1 METSKFLSLI
11 EEIIDKNISDLHL
24 STGRTPFIRNQT
36 GDIVEVESFGML
48 TAEDIENVISILYG
62 KPFTDTSIDISFEHK
77 NVRFRV
83 NIFRTIHGITISM
96 RRILSVIPDPKDIL
110 LPEYILDIANTR
122 KGLILVT
129 GPTGSGKSTTLATI
143 AQHINKTLRKHIITL
158 EDPVE
163 FVYKNE
169 KCLINQREYGR
180 HFETFS
186 DGIRSVLR
194 EDPDIV
200 IVGEMRDLETIQA
213 AIELAESGHL
223 VLSTLHTND
232 TVQTVDR
239 IIQSFPKE
247 IQNQI
252 RMQLSLTL
260 KMVVSQVLIPKAD
273 NSGRVVAREILVNN
287 DSARNL
293 ILRGQTQHI
302 YSTIETSSQEG
313 MILMDQSVQNLFKEG
328 LISESNA
335 LYNMR
340 DRDRLYSE

>member
-24 STGRTPFIRNQT
+24 STARAPFIRNQT
-36 GDIVEVESFGML
+36 GEIVEVESFGAL
-48 TAEDIENVISILYG
+48 SAEDIENVIAMLYG
-62 KPFTDTSIDISFEHK
+62 KPFTKTSVDVSFEHK

-110 LPEYILDIANTR
+110 LPEYILDIANTG

-180 HFETFS
+180 HFETF
-186 DGIRSVLR
+186 DGGIRSVLR

-247 IQNQI
+247 TQNQI

-273 NSGRVVAREILVNN
+273 HSGRVVAREILVNN
-287 DSARNL
+287 DSVRNL

-302 YSTIETSSQEG
+302 YSTVETASQEG
-313 MILMDQSVQNLFKEG
+313 MILMDQSIKNLFKEG
-328 LISESNA
+328 LISEYDA
-335 LYNMR
+335 LYSMR
-340 DRDRLYSE
+340 DRDRLYSD